1 MIAARNAYRIETE
14 RLVIR
19 CWDPRDVSLLQEAI
33 DTSRDHLRPWM
44 PWVHAEPEQPAI
56 KVERLRRFKTDFDL
70 GADFVY
76 GIFSRDEKRVIGGTG
91 LHTRQGPKTREIGY
105 WIRFDSINQGFATES
120 TAALT
125 RIAFEVNHVPRVEIR
140 CNAENAASAA
150 IPRKLSF
157 ILEDT
162 AEEDDRETLIWAM
175 RLTDYRTSR
184 AANIRVRAFD
194 AVGDQLDL
202 RKIP

>member
-1 MIAARNAYRIETE
+1 VTAARNAYRIETE
-14 RLVIR
+14 RLIIR
-19 CWDPRDVSLLQEAI
+19 CWELRDISLLQEAI

-44 PWVHAEPEQPAI
+44 PWADAEPEQPRI
-56 KVERLRRFKTDFDL
+56 KIERLRRFKADFDR

-76 GIFSRDEKRVIGGTG
+76 GIFSHDEKRVIGGTG

-125 RIAFEVNHVPRVEIR
+125 RIAFEVNRVPRVEIR

-157 ILEDT
+157 ILEDIT
-162 AEEDDRETLIWAM
+162 AEDDRETLIWAM
-175 RLTDYRTSR
+175 HLREYRASR
-184 AANIRVRAFD
+184 AANAKLRAFD
-194 AVGDQLDL
+194 VAGDQLDL
-202 RKIP
+202 RKVP